1 MKSFVFLSSTII
13 IIIRCNSNLATPII
27 IITQESGVHADSQV
41 LLPLSGFDLPLTKGK
56 NLIVNIISFVLEII
70 TILIVKFRSASGTFC
85 GSINSPSDSSQV
97 LTQLVIVSF
106 VSLTN
111 PTPDPDHP
119 LTITILFQPS
129 AARPHSVGVP
139 QTESCHPG
147 SCPSCSQ
154 VKIIMIL

>member
-1 MKSFVFLSSTII
+1 MKLFVFWSSTII

-41 LLPLSGFDLPLTKGK
+41 LLPLSGSDLPLTKGK

-85 GSINSPSDSSQV
+85 GIIDSPSDSSQV
-97 LTQLVIVSF
+97 LTQLVIISF

-111 PTPDPDHP
+111 PDHP

-129 AARPHSVGVP
+129 AARPHPVGVP

-147 SCPSCSQ
+147 SCLSCSQ

>member
-1 MKSFVFLSSTII
+1 MKSFFVFVITII

-41 LLPLSGFDLPLTKGK
+41 LLPLSGSDLPLTKGK

-85 GSINSPSDSSQV
+85 GIIDSPSDSSQV
-97 LTQLVIVSF
+97 LTQLVIISF

-111 PTPDPDHP
+111 PDHP

-129 AARPHSVGVP
+129 AARPHPVGVP